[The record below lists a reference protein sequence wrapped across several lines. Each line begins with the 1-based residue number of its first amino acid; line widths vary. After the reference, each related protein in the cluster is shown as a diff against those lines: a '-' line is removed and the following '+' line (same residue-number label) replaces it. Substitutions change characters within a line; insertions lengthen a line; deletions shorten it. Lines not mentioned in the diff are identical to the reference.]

1 MKATQLESQL
11 FCRGISENLVD
22 LAGRTSVKMANY
34 LPKAKISLDQGKAAC
49 SLFWC
54 FLSRYG
60 AFRTLEGVM
69 NQGTQLTLK
78 TSFFCDAH
86 VKK

>member
-1 MKATQLESQL
+1 MEATQLESQL

-22 LAGRTSVKMANY
+22 LAETTSVKMANY
-34 LPKAKISLDQGKAAC
+34 FPKGKTPLDQGKAAC

-54 FLSRYG
+54 FLSHYG
-60 AFRTLEGVM
+60 AFRTLERVM
-69 NQGTQLTLK
+69 NQGTQLALP
-78 TSFFCDAH
+78 FCCDAH